1 MRRWVAFVL
10 THKVLFLLFAASL
23 FALSF
28 FFVKDLNVEAFP
40 DPSPAIVEV
49 VTIYEGKSAE
59 EVERQI
65 TVPLEI
71 ALAGMQGQSGVN
83 SISLYG
89 LSDIKCN
96 FTYGTSYKD
105 AKQQVIN
112 RIASVS
118 LPENARP
125 DIIPSMVGEVIRYR
139 VEGSNNLMELRT
151 VQDWTVARHLKTASG
166 VEDVGSWGGYIK
178 AYVVTVR
185 PENLIKYNIPLS
197 RVIDSMEKSNLNVGG
212 RVVEMGDQYYMVRG
226 LGLIRSVEDVE
237 NTLVDSKNGQAILV
251 RNIGD
256 VSVANI
262 PRTGI
267 VGLGAADDI
276 VMGIVLLRKDAKS
289 IPSIR
294 SLHEKMEELNT
305 RILPSGIKVVP
316 FYERWDLINTV
327 VRKVIETAAGGIFLV
342 AVALLFFLGNA
353 RAAAIT
359 ALVIPVSLAI
369 TLALMAL
376 RGESANLLSIGAI
389 DFGII
394 VDIPLILIE
403 DYFRISRTRGPGAA
417 SVQAA
422 TEEVARPMV
431 FSVGIIFLAFIP
443 IFLMK
448 GAEAQVFSPMAKT
461 YFYTILLTLSLTFTY
476 LIAGKAAFL
485 GKARDHETRTLV
497 AVREKY
503 VGLVDWL
510 TGRRKQTLAVGT
522 LVVAAGLALG
532 FRTIGTQFLPVM
544 DEGNIYIRIMYPYTI
559 SLKKSNEYANQARRY
574 MASLPEV
581 ETVES
586 QTGRPEDGT
595 DPSGPFNTEYCLI
608 LKPYRQWPAGLH
620 KADLEERIRGRLK
633 DMFPNAD
640 ITITQYSEDQ
650 LHETMSGVK
659 GENSV
664 KIFGEDLAVL
674 ENLAA
679 AVSEKLTDT
688 LGIEDVGVL
697 KELGQPNLL
706 IDVVR
711 ENAAAMGLTMEDVL
725 DTVSAALG
733 GKEISRVIE
742 GAKNFSLLVRYP
754 TSYGKEPEK
763 IANSPM
769 VLPNGGVIPLSRV
782 ARVRYDTGASF
793 IYRGNYR
800 RYIPVKF
807 TVTSKDMGGT
817 VRRAQ
822 EKVSRLKVPE
832 GYYMEWSGVFREMK
846 ESFKRLFVSL
856 PLSIVLILV
865 VLYVLFQSVRNVIIT
880 MAAPLL
886 AVFAGLM
893 GLLAARESLSVS
905 SMVGFISI
913 IGVSVLNSS
922 ILVAYYLAK
931 RRGGLGSQEAVLLT
945 ARDKFRPVLMGGIV
959 AALGLLPA
967 SLARGVGSQIQRP
980 LAIVVVAGMSVGMT
994 LILVIMPLLL
1004 RFADVANRRTA
1015 GQQMDGL
1022 SD

>member
-1 MRRWVAFVL
+1 MKRWVSFVL
-10 THKVLFLLFAASL
+10 THRLLFLLFAASL

-28 FFVKDLNVEAFP
+28 FFVRDLNVEAFP

-71 ALAGMQGQSGVN
+71 GLAGMQGQNGVN

-96 FTYGTSYKD
+96 FTYGTSYKE

-112 RIASVS
+112 RIANIG

-125 DIIPSMVGEVIRYR
+125 SIIPSMVGEVMRYR

-151 VQDWTVARHLKTASG
+151 LQDWTVARHLKTADG

-178 AYVVTVR
+178 AYVVTVH
-185 PENLIKYNIPLS
+185 PENLIKYAIPLS
-197 RVIDSMEKSNLNVGG
+197 QVIDSMEKSNLNVGG

-226 LGLIRSVEDVE
+226 LGLIRSREDIE
-237 NTLVDSKNGQAILV
+237 NTLVASKNGQVILV
-251 RNIGD
+251 RNVGE

-267 VGLGAADDI
+267 VGLGAQDDV

-289 IPSIR
+289 IPSIK
-294 SLHEKMEELNT
+294 SLHEKMGELNS

-327 VRKVIETAAGGIFLV
+327 VRKVIETATGGIFLV
-342 AVALLFFLGNA
+342 AVALLFFLGNF
-353 RAAAIT
+353 RAAVIT
-359 ALVIPVSLAI
+359 ALVIPISLAI

-403 DYFRISRTRGPGAA
+403 DYFRISKTRGPGNA

-422 TEEVARPMV
+422 TEEVARPMF

-476 LIAGKAAFL
+476 LIAGKAVFL
-485 GKARDHETRTLV
+485 SKARDHETRLLA
-497 AVREKY
+497 AVRDKY
-503 VGLVDWL
+503 VGLVAWL
-510 TGRRKQTLAVGT
+510 VGRRRQTIAVAV
-522 LVVAAGLALG
+522 LVVGAGLVFG
-532 FRTIGTQFLPVM
+532 FRSIGTQFLPVM

-559 SLKKSNEYANQARRY
+559 SLKKSNEYANVARRY
-574 MASLPEV
+574 MAGIAEV

-608 LKPYRQWPAGLH
+608 LKPYKQWRPGWH
-620 KADLEERIRGRLK
+620 KPDLEEQIRGRLRT
-633 DMFPNAD
+633 MFPNAD

-674 ENLAA
+674 EDLAA
-679 AVSEKLTDT
+679 AVSQKLAETP
-688 LGIEDVGVL
+688 GIEDVGVL
-697 KELGQPNLL
+697 RELGQPNLL

-711 ENAAAMGLTMEDVL
+711 ENAAAIGLTMEDIL

-742 GAKNFSLLVRYP
+742 GSKNFSLLVRYP
-754 TSYGKEPEK
+754 TYYGKEPEK
-763 IANSPM
+763 ITNSPI

-782 ARVRYDTGASF
+782 ASVHYDTGASF

-807 TVTSKDMGGT
+807 AVTSKDMGGT

-822 EKVSRLKVPE
+822 EKVSRIKVPD

-856 PLSIVLILV
+856 PLSIFLILV
-865 VLYVLFQSVRNVIIT
+865 VLYVLFQSVRNVMIT
-880 MAAPLL
+880 MVAPLL

-893 GLLAARESLSVS
+893 GLLVARESLSVS

-922 ILVAYYLAK
+922 ILVAYYLGK
-931 RRGGLGSQEAVLLT
+931 RRKGLGSEEAVLAT
-945 ARDKFRPVLMGGIV
+945 ARDKFRPVLMGGVV

-980 LAIVVVAGMSVGMT
+980 LAIVVVAGMSLGMT
-994 LILVIMPLLL
+994 LILMIMPLLL
-1004 RFADVANRRTA
+1004 GSVEVENRRAA
-1015 GQQMDGL
+1015 GRPKECP

>member
-1 MRRWVAFVL
+1 MKRWVAFVL
-10 THKVLFLLFAASL
+10 THKALFLLFATAL

-71 ALAGMQGQSGVN
+71 TLAGMQEQSGVN

-112 RIASVS
+112 RISGVS

-125 DIIPSMVGEVIRYR
+125 DIIPSMVGEVMRYR

-151 VQDWTVARHLKTASG
+151 LEDWTVARHLKTASG

-185 PENLIKYNIPLS
+185 PENLIKYDISLS
-197 RVIDSMEKSNLNVGG
+197 QVIDSMEKSNLNVGG

-237 NTLVDSKNGQAILV
+237 NTLVASRNGQAILV
-251 RNIGD
+251 RNVGEVNI
-256 VSVANI
+256 ANI

-267 VGLGAADDI
+267 VGLGAEDDV
-276 VMGIVLLRKDAKS
+276 VMGIVLLKKDAKS

-294 SLHEKMEELNT
+294 SLHEKMAELNT
-305 RILPSGIKVVP
+305 RILPAGIKVIP

-353 RAAAIT
+353 RAAVIT

-403 DYFRISRTRGPGAA
+403 DYFRISKTRGPGAA

-485 GKARDHETRTLV
+485 GRARDRETRVLA

-510 TGRRKQTLAVGT
+510 AARRRRTVAVAA
-522 LVVAAGLALG
+522 LIVAAGLALG
-532 FRTIGTQFLPVM
+532 FRSIGTQFLPVM
-544 DEGNIYIRIMYPYTI
+544 DEGNVYIRIMFPYTI
-559 SLKKSNEYANQARRY
+559 SLKKSNEYANQVRRY
-574 MASLPEV
+574 LAGLSEV

-608 LKPYRQWPAGLH
+608 LKPYRQWPAGRH
-620 KADLEERIRGRLK
+620 KADLEEQVRGGLK
-633 DMFPNAD
+633 AMFPNAD

-664 KIFGEDLAVL
+664 KIFGEDLGVL
-674 ENLAA
+674 ESLAG
-679 AVSEKLTDT
+679 AVSEKLAATP
-688 LGIEDVGVL
+688 GIEDVGVL

-742 GAKNFSLLVRYP
+742 GARNFSLLVRYP

-763 IANSPM
+763 IASSPI
-769 VLPNGGVIPLSRV
+769 VLPGGGVIPLSRV
-782 ARVRYDTGASF
+782 ARVHYDTGASF

-817 VRRAQ
+817 VKRAQ
-822 EKVSRLKVPE
+822 EKVSRIKLPG
-832 GYYMEWSGVFREMK
+832 GYFMEWSGVFREMK

-856 PLSIVLILV
+856 PLSFVLILV
-865 VLYVLFQSVRNVIIT
+865 VLYVLFQSVRNVVIT
-880 MAAPLL
+880 MVAPLL
-886 AVFAGLM
+886 AVFSGLM
-893 GLLAARESLSVS
+893 GLLVARESLSVS

-922 ILVAYYLAK
+922 ILVTYYLAK
-931 RRGGLGSQEAVLLT
+931 RRRGLGSREAVLLT

-959 AALGLLPA
+959 GALGLLPA

-1004 RFADVANRRTA
+1004 TSVEVANRRA
-1015 GQQMDGL
+1015 AEQPKDGAPA
-1022 SD
+1022 